1 LCIFGEDEETKRV
14 VSTLEGHPL
23 SWHHLIEALPDGTAL
38 LDQRGVI
45 HYVNDLLLTLTGYER
60 DELIG
65 RNVQMLVPPR
75 HRDAEML
82 ARQEHARDP
91 STRLI
96 WSDGDLTVLRHD
108 GTELSVDFALSP
120 LAFDGKPWAVASIRD
135 NTAQR
140 AVEMA
145 RFEAEE
151 HFRLAFEDNMSPMI
165 FTDLEDRI
173 IAANDAFCEMVGRD
187 RDELLGHDSKVFT
200 YPEDIGIT
208 EEIHRRIRQGATAQE
223 RYVKRYLHKDG
234 RVIVAEISKSAARSA
249 DGRTLY
255 FVISERD
262 ITEERA
268 LAAELTNRA
277 LHDPLTGLAN
287 RALFEDRLSHTDA
300 RILRQG
306 GMGAVM
312 LLDLDD
318 FKGVNDTL
326 GHLAG
331 DQLLVAIA
339 RRFERVARST
349 DTLSR
354 FGGDEFLYLAEGLS
368 SVSEAKDIAQR
379 LLDSLVEPFEIDGT
393 RIEQRASIG
402 IVVWDDKNS
411 RGSDFIRDADVAMY
425 EAKRAG
431 KGHHVVFSPGMRQH
445 AVGHY
450 ALVQELRHALE
461 TGELTMHY
469 QPIIDLSTREVLGFE
484 ALMRWH
490 HPVRGWVPPSVFIPL
505 AEQSD
510 LIVKL
515 GEFALHRAL
524 HDASAWGPTRGA
536 PAPFVTVNLSARQ
549 FHDAGM
555 LDLVQGALV
564 ESGLAPSRL
573 IIEITESVTLVHIA
587 ETLRVIASLNRIGVT
602 FALDDFGTGYSSLSY
617 LALLRPNFVKIDRSF
632 ISPTMESSS
641 NDLLLEA
648 ILSLGNKLGGTM
660 LAEGI
665 ETREQ
670 LENVRGLGCA
680 LGQGFL
686 FWPAVPPDEV
696 PGVLATPPPA

>member
-1 LCIFGEDEETKRV
+1 MLHEDEESKRL

-45 HYVNDLLLTLTGYER
+45 HYVNDLLVSLTGYER
-60 DELIG
+60 EELVG
-65 RNVQMLVPPR
+65 QNVQMLVPPR
-75 HRDAEML
+75 HHEAEMI
-82 ARQEHARDP
+82 ARHEHARDP
-91 STRLI
+91 NTRLI
-96 WSDGDLTVLRHD
+96 WSDGDLTVLRRD

-120 LAFDGKPWAVASIRD
+120 LTFDGSPWAVASIRD

-140 AVEMA
+140 AVELA

-151 HFRLAFEDNMSPMI
+151 HFRLAFEVNMSPMI
-165 FTDLEDRI
+165 FTDLEDRV

-187 RDELLGHDSKVFT
+187 RDELLGHDSKLFT
-200 YPEDIGIT
+200 YPEDVGIT
-208 EEIHRRIRQGATAQE
+208 EEVHRRIRQGSSGQE

-287 RALFEDRLSHTDA
+287 RALFEDRLSHAYA

-318 FKGVNDTL
+318 FKGVNDTM

-331 DQLLVAIA
+331 DQLLVDIA

-354 FGGDEFLYLAEGLS
+354 FGGDEFLYLAEGLG
-368 SVSEAKDIAQR
+368 SVGEAKDIAQR
-379 LLDSLVEPFEIDGT
+379 LLDSLDEPFEIDGT
-393 RIEQRASIG
+393 SIEQRASIG
-402 IVVWDDKNS
+402 IVVWDQQS
-411 RGSDFIRDADVAMY
+411 ARGSDFIRDADVAMY

-450 ALVQELRHALE
+450 ALIQELRHALDA
-461 TGELTMHY
+461 GELTMHY
-469 QPIIDLSTREVLGFE
+469 QPIVELASCEVVGFE

-490 HPVRGWVPPSVFIPL
+490 NRERGWVPPSVFIQL

-510 LIVKL
+510 LIVKV

-524 HDASAWGPTRGA
+524 HDASTWGPTRRGQR
-536 PAPFVTVNLSARQ
+536 PFVTVNLSARQ
-549 FHDAGM
+549 FHDPGM

-564 ESGLAPSRL
+564 DSGLPPDRL

-587 ETLRVIASLNRIGVT
+587 ETLRVIGNLNRLGIT

-617 LALLRPNFVKIDRSF
+617 LALLRPHFVKIDRSF
-632 ISPTMESSS
+632 ISPTLGSSS

-665 ETREQ
+665 ETQEQ
-670 LENVRGLGCA
+670 LDNVRGLGCA
-680 LGQGFL
+680 LGQGFH
-686 FWPAVPPDEV
+686 FWPAVPVGEV
-696 PGVLATPPPA
+696 PGILATTPA